1 MTALLFELAYY
12 HWIMAGLICLVLDG
26 FLRISV
32 LMWLGLAAVLEGV
45 LLLVLPLWG
54 LYLGWSEQLLLLLA
68 LLPLFLYA
76 WWRYDFLPGTLLGRH
91 ARLAAPLRG
100 GRGDIR
106 LGERRWP
113 VTGPDL
119 PAGTQVEIR
128 GRSLVAFRVQAV
140 DNTRP

>member
-54 LYLGWSEQLLLLLA
+54 LYLAWSEQGLLFLA
-68 LLPLFLYA
+68 LLPFFLYA
-76 WWRYDFLPGTLLGRH
+76 WWRYDFLPGALLGRR
-91 ARLAAPLRG
+91 ARLESPLRD
-100 GRGDIR
+100 GRGHVR
-106 LGERRWP
+106 LDERRWP

-119 PAGTQVEIR
+119 PAGTEVEIR
-128 GRSLVAFRVQAV
+128 SRSPVAFRVQAV